1 MIYKHY
7 FLIFFLS
14 LIVCMSTTCS
24 FNDLL
29 NNNNLLHIITIA
41 NEDNSTNFNILENK
55 CLCFAANMIYFASI
69 KRIN

>member
-1 MIYKHY
+1 
-7 FLIFFLS
+7 
-14 LIVCMSTTCS
+14 MSTTCS
-24 FNDLL
+24 FNNLL